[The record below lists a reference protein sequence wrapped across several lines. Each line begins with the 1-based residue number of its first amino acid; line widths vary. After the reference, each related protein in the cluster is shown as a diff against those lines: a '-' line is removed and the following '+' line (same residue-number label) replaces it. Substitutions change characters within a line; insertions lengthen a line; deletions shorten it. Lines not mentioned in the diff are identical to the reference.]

1 MVGTLIKTETND
13 GHFVGLVKNYF
24 YRDYTEEIV
33 IGVIWND
40 CDDTQET
47 FNPYEGE
54 YDTCLYYYHDKGRWW
69 QVDENFYKFKELLEG
84 KCK

>member
-13 GHFVGLVKNYF
+13 GHFVGLVKNYC
-24 YRDYTEEIV
+24 YRDNSEEIV

-40 CDDTQET
+40 NDDTTET
-47 FNPYEGE
+47 FSPYEGE
-54 YDTCLYYYHDKGRWW
+54 HDTSLYYYYDKDRWW
-69 QVDENFYKFKELLEG
+69 EVDQNYYKFKRLLEG